1 MKIKSIKIR
10 SLFLGMFFISVTL
23 LAQTEPQEV
32 ASADEQFQ
40 EAYYESLIQKGIEN
54 YDKAIVSLEKCKE
67 LQPENP
73 VIYHEL
79 GRNYYFRKDFFLKPN
94 LF

>member
-1 MKIKSIKIR
+1 MKIKSIKIK
-10 SLFLGMFFISVTL
+10 SLFLGMFFVSATL

-73 VIYHEL
+73 VI
-79 GRNYYFRKDFFLKPN
+79 
-94 LF
+94 